1 VGQLARCA
9 NCLSFMWKRKCHVL
23 RRQVRVQIDPE
34 ARHVA
39 LSQPLGMELMA
50 IHISQPARIRREDL
64 DQLGPVKA
72 PLDSPTA
79 CLIGKKF
86 IDDIPG
92 IDSMGIWECSPG
104 RWQRTIMQEEFAHF
118 LTGSAT
124 FIPTGGTPIE
134 IRAGDTI
141 WFPANS
147 CGVWDIRENVRKVY
161 VVIDRPGV
169 WKTFKRW
176 MKRVFAAKHVR
187 APALSIVPAHIGAT
201 ILADVLA
208 DGRLL

>member
-1 VGQLARCA
+1 
-9 NCLSFMWKRKCHVL
+9 
-23 RRQVRVQIDPE
+23 
-34 ARHVA
+34 
-39 LSQPLGMELMA
+39 MA
-50 IHISQPARIRREDL
+50 ILISQPAEISGEDL
-64 DQLGPVKA
+64 DQLGPVKK

-79 CLIGKKF
+79 RLIGKKF
-86 IDDIPG
+86 IDDLPG

-118 LTGSAT
+118 IKGSAT
-124 FIPTGGTPIE
+124 FIPEDGDPIE
-134 IRAGDTI
+134 IRAGDSI

-147 CGVWDIRENVRKVY
+147 CGVWDIREDVRKVY

-169 WKTFKRW
+169 WKTLRRRLKAFYSANETRT
-176 MKRVFAAKHVR
+176 
-187 APALSIVPAHIGAT
+187 PLSIIPAQIGAT